1 MPDLNDIPAALFCTV
16 LFFALLAA
24 IEFGHWLGRRLS
36 ASTWEDVSS
45 PFLSLTGASMGLLGL
60 LLAFS
65 FNMGLTRYE
74 ARKVVILKEANTLSA
89 ALARSDL
96 LQPEAAQRV
105 KTLLREYVDSRLAY
119 HGAMA
124 ESPQAEQLFNDAQAI
139 HARLWSVVSAAA
151 NYREPVS
158 ANFSALTSAATDMT
172 AARNERR
179 YAIDNQIPSS
189 VITLLVFV
197 TLLAT
202 AMSGLAFGANRRRIW
217 LALLGFPLV
226 ISLVIYTILDLD
238 RPTRGWILVDQT
250 PMLDVKA
257 SLR

>member
-1 MPDLNDIPAALFCTV
+1 MPDINDIPAAFFCTV

-65 FNMGLTRYE
+65 
-74 ARKVVILKEANTLSA
+74 
-89 ALARSDL
+89 

-124 ESPQAEQLFNDAQAI
+124 ESQQAGQLFNDAQAI
-139 HARLWSVVSAAA
+139 QVRLWAVVSVMAI
-151 NYREPVS
+151 YREPAS
-158 ANFSALTSAATDMT
+158 ANFSALTSAVTDMG
-172 AARNERR
+172 AVRNERR

-189 VITLLVFV
+189 VIVLLVFV
-197 TLLAT
+197 TLLTT

>member
-1 MPDLNDIPAALFCTV
+1 MPELNDIPAALFCTV

-24 IEFGHWLGRRLS
+24 IEFGHWLGRKLS
-36 ASTWEDVSS
+36 ASTWDDVSS

-74 ARKVVILKEANTLSA
+74 ARKVVILKEANTLST

-105 KTLLREYVDSRLAY
+105 RTLLREYVDSRLAY

-124 ESPQAEQLFNDAQAI
+124 ESLQAEQLFNEAQAI
-139 HARLWSVVSAAA
+139 QARIWAVVSVIA
-151 NYREPVS
+151 NYRDPAS
-158 ANFSALTSAATDMT
+158 ANFSALTSALTDMT

-189 VITLLVFV
+189 VIALLVFV
-197 TLLAT
+197 TLQTT

-217 LALLGFPLV
+217 LALLGFPLM